1 MLGDDY
7 RDLIGW
13 REAADDV
20 DRVGPIM
27 AGIAHYTYPIPR
39 DASVNESLDKDI
51 SVFPMIYEFPANANR
66 EIDSV
71 SIRYFLCVAF
81 RVTSAVGVSGHAE
94 RAAFN
99 CIRIDASF
107 PIHRN
112 GKGFAKGSQSRFRFW
127 FRIK

>member
-27 AGIAHYTYPIPR
+27 AWIAHDADPIPR

-51 SVFPMIYEFPANANR
+51 SVFPMIYEFPANAHS

-81 RVTSAVGVSGHAE
+81 RVTSTIG
-94 RAAFN
+94 
-99 CIRIDASF
+99 IR
-107 PIHRN
+107 
-112 GKGFAKGSQSRFRFW
+112 
-127 FRIK
+127 